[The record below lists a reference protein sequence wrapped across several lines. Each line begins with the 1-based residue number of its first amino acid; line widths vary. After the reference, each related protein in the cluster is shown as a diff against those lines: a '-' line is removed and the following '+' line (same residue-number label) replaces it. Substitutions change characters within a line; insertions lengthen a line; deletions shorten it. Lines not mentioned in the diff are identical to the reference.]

1 MRTVDNP
8 ASEKQTRWQKLRS
21 DVALLFRFAGMTLY
35 YFTEGRRL
43 RKAYRAC
50 EARGETFWV
59 DEDPAESERRIR

>member
-1 MRTVDNP
+1 MRTVDTA
-8 ASEKQTRWQKLRS
+8 ASAKQTRWQKLRS
-21 DVALLFRFAGMTLY
+21 DAALLLQFAGMTFY

-43 RKAYRAC
+43 RKTYRAC